1 MLGLDDAGYG
11 PASCYILPT
20 QTLNSVARTRG
31 LSVSS
36 TGPMGYYDTSQV
48 CLNGHVVTD
57 TLSRS
62 PELGQKFCRD
72 CGQPT
77 IQ

>member
-1 MLGLDDAGYG
+1 M
-11 PASCYILPT
+11 
-20 QTLNSVARTRG
+20 
-31 LSVSS
+31 SVSS